1 MSFVLYKYSK
11 KTENFYVL
19 AYSTVD
25 ATVSCF
31 ISLNIYNVITDGW
44 VFSSLAHLFME
55 RLTLGIM

>member
-31 ISLNIYNVITDGW
+31 LSLNMYNVITDGW
-44 VFSSLAHLFME
+44 IFSSLAHLFME
-55 RLTLGIM
+55 HLT